1 MEKEVFMDRIIKVGV
16 LGLGHIAHIAELPA
30 LSEMKNVEI
39 VAAYDH
45 RASNIERA
53 MSKYKIEKGCYTL
66 EEFLEVEMDC
76 AFVLTPKTTHYDYVI
91 PLLERGIDVFC
102 EKPLAL
108 TLEKSKEMVE
118 VAKHNNCLFMVA
130 FNRRYAP
137 VYAKVKELYKDKT
150 PDVIIAQKN
159 RNGTEYRAT
168 MENAIHMVDLM
179 RYYCGEAVSVE
190 AHSMFTDPEY
200 EDLVTAQIKFD
211 SGSVGML
218 VASRKAGQWVE
229 KIDCYGDYNSAFV
242 NAPDSV
248 TLVNEKT
255 EVKTVMTPLALGWAR
270 VEDKMGFT
278 QEVHHFIDCVITRQQ
293 PITSGEDAY
302 KTHELM
308 HEILIKAGLPGLE

>member
-1 MEKEVFMDRIIKVGV
+1 MCKVIKAGV
-16 LGLGHIAHIAELPA
+16 IGLGHIAHIAELPA
-30 LSEMKNVEI
+30 LSEMEHVEI
-39 VAAYDH
+39 AAVYSRSDSSVEVA
-45 RASNIERA
+45 
-53 MSKYKIEKGCYTL
+53 MCKYKIGKGCRSF
-66 EEFLEVEMDC
+66 EEFMNTEMDC
-76 AFVLTPKTTHYDYVI
+76 AFVLTPKTAHYEYVI
-91 PLLERGIDVFC
+91 SLLDKGIDVFC

-108 TLEKSKEMVE
+108 TLRESREMAE
-118 VAKHNNCLFMVA
+118 AAKRNNRILMVG

-137 VYAKVKELYKDKT
+137 VYAKVKELYMDKA
-150 PDVIIAQKN
+150 PDVVIAQKN

-168 MENAIHMVDLM
+168 LENAIHMVDLM
-179 RYYCGEAVSVE
+179 RYLCGEALLVE

-211 SGSVGML
+211 SGSTGIL

-229 KIDCYGDYNSAFV
+229 KIDCYGGYHSAFV

-248 TLVNEKT
+248 TLADEKT
-255 EVKTVMTPLALGWAR
+255 ETKTVMTPLALGWAR

-278 QEVHHFIDCVITRQQ
+278 QEVRHFIDCVITRKQ
-293 PITSGEDAY
+293 PVTNAEDAY